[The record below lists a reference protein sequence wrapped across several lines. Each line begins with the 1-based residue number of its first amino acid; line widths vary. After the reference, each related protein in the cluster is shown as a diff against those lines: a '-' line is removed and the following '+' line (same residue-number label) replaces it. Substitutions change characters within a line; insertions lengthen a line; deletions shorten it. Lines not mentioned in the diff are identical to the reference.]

1 MAGEMTEEFGLLS
14 DNAGIIPRTPY
25 TLFDKLKGRDSTVKC
40 SFIELYNEDLRDL
53 LSDDEEMNYNC
64 LKASGMASLTAIY
77 RPQMNTPVP
86 KDTLLSELASEIENL
101 KRNLIATRH
110 RNGVYMTSDAHEE
123 MTKENESQRI
133 INQKQKQRI
142 EALELN
148 LHDKAEELFELKR
161 QLQQLLADN
170 KEAHVEIGRM
180 RDTLHKAE
188 HTWDMSVARVSDVI
202 ERLQTRMKNFQA
214 QQTGLLRDFSTNL
227 S

>member
-1 MAGEMTEEFGLLS
+1 
-14 DNAGIIPRTPY
+14 
-25 TLFDKLKGRDSTVKC
+25 
-40 SFIELYNEDLRDL
+40 
-53 LSDDEEMNYNC
+53 
-64 LKASGMASLTAIY
+64 
-77 RPQMNTPVP
+77 PQMNTPVP